1 MEVRSADE
9 ANALLTTKLNT
20 LAEDN
25 KIAKEA
31 IPIIKEALNESTEAG
46 KTKADAANIQAYIN
60 DKEFYRGVLL
70 ILGAAVII
78 ATIGG
83 LALTFNS
90 KDVPQFI
97 VAIGTTALGAIA
109 GLLAPSPTQGK

>member
-1 MEVRSADE
+1 MEIRSADE
-9 ANALLTTKLNT
+9 ANTLLTTKLDV

-25 KIAKEA
+25 KIPKETL
-31 IPIIKEALNESTEAG
+31 PIIKEALNDSTNKG
-46 KTKADAANIQAYIN
+46 KTNADIANIQAYIG
-60 DKEFYRGVLL
+60 DKEFYRGVLI

-83 LALTFNS
+83 LALSFND

-97 VAIGTTALGAIA
+97 VAIGTTALGAVA